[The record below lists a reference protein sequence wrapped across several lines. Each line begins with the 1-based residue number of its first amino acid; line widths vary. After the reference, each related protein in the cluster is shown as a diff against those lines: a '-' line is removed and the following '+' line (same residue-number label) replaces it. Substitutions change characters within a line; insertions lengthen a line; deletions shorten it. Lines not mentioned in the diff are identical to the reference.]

1 MNNISLFVSII
12 INLCCKLPEWAM
24 SIKLTYL
31 FALVF
36 LTSYHV
42 SGNGASLFDKEN
54 QVESMPSW
62 LYVSGSQRIRYESL
76 NNQFRSQGQGSDQ
89 QVALRSLLAIGIK
102 SSDFNLVIEAGDS
115 RAFLD
120 DNDSPLSTS
129 MVNPVELIQTYLMWE
144 HQNLFEKGGQSSLRV
159 GRLTLDVGNRRLV
172 ARSKFRNTMNTFS
185 GTEWKYET
193 KQGNELQ
200 MFYTLPVNRA
210 PDDASDLKNNHIE
223 YDRPSGRAHFWGVS
237 YTDKSLIQSHELT
250 VFSLG
255 LHENDSKKTAT
266 SNRDLITTGIVVKK
280 PRKVGHFDYLVES
293 VYQFGESRKSKKAT
307 DKVDLEHFAHFHR
320 AEIGFSVP
328 VSYTP
333 RVALEY
339 DYASGDSNGNDGRNE
354 RFDSLFGAR
363 RFDYGPTGIYGP
375 FKRSNLN
382 SIGLRI
388 TARPSRFTEFMS
400 SYRGFWRASK
410 SDAWVASGISD
421 VTNVAPRFLG
431 QQLEVRMRWK
441 ILPHTLHLELGSAYL
456 RTGKFSRIIEPK
468 TSDKNIYYGY
478 AQVSYMY

>member
-1 MNNISLFVSII
+1 
-12 INLCCKLPEWAM
+12 M

-36 LTSYHV
+36 LASFHL

-76 NNQFRSQGQGSDQ
+76 NKQFRSQGQGGDQ
-89 QVALRSLLAIGIK
+89 QVALRTLLAIGIK
-102 SSDFNLVIEAGDS
+102 SSDFNFVIEAGDS

-120 DNDSPLSTS
+120 DNGSPLSTS

-144 HQNLFEKGGQSSLRV
+144 HQNLFEKDGHSSLRV
-159 GRLTLDVGNRRLV
+159 GRLTLDVGSRRLV

-185 GTEWKYET
+185 GAEWKYET

-210 PDDASDLKNNHIE
+210 PADTSDLKNNHIE

-250 VFSLG
+250 IFTLG

-280 PRKVGHFDYLVES
+280 PRKAGHFDYLMES

-307 DKVDLEHFAHFHR
+307 DKVDLEHFAHFHHV
-320 AEIGFSVP
+320 EIGFSVP
-328 VSYTP
+328 VSYAP

-421 VTNVAPRFLG
+421 VANAAPRFLG

-441 ILPHTLHLELGSAYL
+441 IVPRTLHLELGSAYL
-456 RTGKFSRIIEPK
+456 RAGKFSRIMEPK
-468 TSDKNIYYGY
+468 TSNKNIYYGY

>member
-1 MNNISLFVSII
+1 
-12 INLCCKLPEWAM
+12 M

-120 DNDSPLSTS
+120 DNGSPLSTS

>member
-1 MNNISLFVSII
+1 
-12 INLCCKLPEWAM
+12 M

-120 DNDSPLSTS
+120 DNGSPLSTS

-354 RFDSLFGAR
+354 RFDSLFGAK

>member
-1 MNNISLFVSII
+1 M
-12 INLCCKLPEWAM
+12 P
-24 SIKLTYL
+24 IKLTYL

-120 DNDSPLSTS
+120 DNGSPLSTS

>member
-1 MNNISLFVSII
+1 
-12 INLCCKLPEWAM
+12 M

-36 LTSYHV
+36 LTSFHL

-115 RAFLD
+115 SAFLD
-120 DNDSPLSTS
+120 DNGSPLSTS

>member
-307 DKVDLEHFAHFHR
+307 DKVDLEHFAHFHH